1 MISHNTEDVIS
12 PPTKSVL
19 NDLSHNTEDIYLP
32 TKCVYLLFPAT
43 YFMTYHTILKTSSDF
58 IDGLR
63 HAREI
68 CDTINK
74 DMNLTKHQ
82 SEVFPYR

>member
-1 MISHNTEDVIS
+1 
-12 PPTKSVL
+12 
-19 NDLSHNTEDIYLP
+19 
-32 TKCVYLLFPAT
+32 
-43 YFMTYHTILKTSSDF
+43 MTYHTILKTSSDF

-82 SEVFPYR
+82 SEVFPYRWVSWFTSELIYFCISIQVSVFSYFILEFIYFYISN